1 MPPCGRNNR
10 RSPRISFPDR
20 NRSHTAPLRHGDRH
34 YNHPF
39 LRTSLCRRLRTSRA
53 AHRSSCPTGI
63 VRTSE
68 TQPTEANLW
77 TGAESAIRNFGI
89 SKPINEV
96 RRPNGPIIATLSL
109 LFRPRHPAG
118 LSATAGF
125 RPSHAARRKNGFGK
139 PATIHS
145 SATVFRTRFRRTVR
159 HVISCHSSS
168 AYAISQ
174 PASSAI

>member
-1 MPPCGRNNR
+1 MPSCVRNSR

-39 LRTSLCRRLRTSRA
+39 SP
-53 AHRSSCPTGI
+53 HRSSPSPSDFSCFASKFLSDSI

-77 TGAESAIRNFGI
+77 TGAESAIGNFGI

-125 RPSHAARRKNGFGK
+125 RPSHAAKRKNGFGK

-145 SATVFRTRFRRTVR
+145 SATVFRTRLRRTVR

-168 AYAISQ
+168 AYAICQ